1 MSRCLELKFALIFFR
16 FIKTIFISF
25 RFSVRFALVHSK
37 LVKDF
42 MAQESLSCISLKIIL

>member
-1 MSRCLELKFALIFFR
+1 MYANVLFR
-16 FIKTIFISF
+16 FINTIFISF
-25 RFSVRFALVHSK
+25 RFSVRYALVHSK